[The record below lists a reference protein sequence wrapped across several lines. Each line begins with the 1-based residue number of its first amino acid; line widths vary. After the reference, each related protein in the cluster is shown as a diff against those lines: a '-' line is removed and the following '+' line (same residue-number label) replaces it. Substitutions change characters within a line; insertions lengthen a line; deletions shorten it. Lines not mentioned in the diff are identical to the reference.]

1 MRISDWSSDVCSSDL
16 VFSVN
21 PPIDSLR
28 ERRVMTLKTRL
39 GNLGNI
45 LDEDEAQLRLL
56 QLESPVLSNAEFEAM
71 VSHMGETA
79 ATIDCTFA
87 PDGGQTALAEAL
99 DRIRQEAENAV
110 RAGCE
115 HVVLTD
121 EAVGGARV
129 TVPMILATGAV
140 HTHLVRQRSEEHTS
154 ELPSLM

>member
-1 MRISDWSSDVCSSDL
+1 
-16 VFSVN
+16 
-21 PPIDSLR
+21 
-28 ERRVMTLKTRL
+28 MTLKTRL

-87 PDGGQTALAEAL
+87 PDGGQTALAEAP
-99 DRIRQEAENAV
+99 DRLRQEAENAV

-121 EAVGGARV
+121 EVVGGASFA
-129 TVPMILATGAV
+129 VPLIHATAPA
-140 HTHLVRQRSEEHTS
+140 HPPLVPPAPHP
-154 ELPSLM
+154 LL

>member
-99 DRIRQEAENAV
+99 DRIRHDRKSTRLNSS
-110 RAGCE
+110 
-115 HVVLTD
+115 H
-121 EAVGGARV
+121 
-129 TVPMILATGAV
+129 
-140 HTHLVRQRSEEHTS
+140 
-154 ELPSLM
+154 